1 MRLNFY
7 LAPELVLT
15 ASFLYLVFEDN
26 FQGNY
31 VFTALLTSQIDVAE
45 FAFAKWFA
53 DLEVV
58 QTPFFG
64 GLLSV

>member
-1 MRLNFY
+1 
-7 LAPELVLT
+7 
-15 ASFLYLVFEDN
+15 VFEDN
-26 FQGNY
+26 FQGDY
-31 VFTALLTSQIDVAE
+31 VFTALLTSKIDVAE
-45 FAFAKWFA
+45 FAFAKWFS